1 MHRARIYRIG
11 AGLIGSLPLPLL
23 QLIGTIAGS
32 MIWLFS
38 SKTSAVL
45 RTNIKLVFPELT
57 PSEQT
62 LLARASSIETGKMI
76 FENLYVWTQDHQKVL
91 THITQVRGLSKAKAA
106 LKNGKG
112 LVLVL
117 PHIGNWEV
125 LNHLLGK
132 EFALVHMHQP
142 ASNKAINELIQNFRA
157 RTGTR
162 FTPVGTQGI
171 RQQLKTLAEGATI
184 GLMPDQEPDINTGEF
199 AKFFGIDCLTGE
211 LPGKL
216 AAKTGAALMTVSC
229 LRSESK
235 AGQFTVVFNEI
246 EPEQADI
253 SIPQL
258 VNFAIERA
266 VRLAPAQYLWSYKR
280 FRTRPLG
287 QPELYT
293 KKQHAFT
300 RAIHLALANIGCR
313 ASNLFPIE
321 VLQRL
326 GEYLGP
332 IRQLLNTGKVRVTR
346 RNLELCRDT
355 LGQSPEAIISSCT
368 SEASKT
374 TLETGLIW
382 HCDDQEFDMHC
393 LSVEGLEYL
402 PERNGTQGVLVLTP
416 ALGHREFLMR
426 YLGRHYKCADYYQPH
441 NREALDLLI
450 RRQRTAMG
458 IALLTRSGEG
468 EQLLASRLLAGDV
481 VTFCPDQQPRLRGG
495 EFIPFFEQ
503 PALTDKTLARL
514 IRNTSPCLVFGA
526 AIREGRGFRLH
537 LERCE
542 LDTQASD
549 TKILTAINRHLEKII
564 SSYPEQYHWEEKRF
578 NIRPRGTPK
587 VY

>member
-11 AGLIGSLPLPLL
+11 AGLIGSLPLRLL
-23 QLIGTIAGS
+23 QLIGTIVGS

-162 FTPVGTQGI
+162 FTPVGTRGI

-199 AKFFGIDCLTGE
+199 AEFFGIDCLTGE

-229 LRSESK
+229 
-235 AGQFTVVFNEI
+235 AMNQ
-246 EPEQADI
+246 
-253 SIPQL
+253 
-258 VNFAIERA
+258 
-266 VRLAPAQYLWSYKR
+266 KR
-280 FRTRPLG
+280 DNLPL
-287 QPELYT
+287 
-293 KKQHAFT
+293 
-300 RAIHLALANIGCR
+300 
-313 ASNLFPIE
+313 
-321 VLQRL
+321 
-326 GEYLGP
+326 
-332 IRQLLNTGKVRVTR
+332 
-346 RNLELCRDT
+346 
-355 LGQSPEAIISSCT
+355 
-368 SEASKT
+368 
-374 TLETGLIW
+374 
-382 HCDDQEFDMHC
+382 
-393 LSVEGLEYL
+393 
-402 PERNGTQGVLVLTP
+402 
-416 ALGHREFLMR
+416 FLMK
-426 YLGRHYKCADYYQPH
+426 LSQSK
-441 NREALDLLI
+441 LI
-450 RRQRTAMG
+450 F
-458 IALLTRSGEG
+458 RSP
-468 EQLLASRLLAGDV
+468 S
-481 VTFCPDQQPRLRGG
+481 
-495 EFIPFFEQ
+495 
-503 PALTDKTLARL
+503 
-514 IRNTSPCLVFGA
+514 
-526 AIREGRGFRLH
+526 
-537 LERCE
+537 
-542 LDTQASD
+542 
-549 TKILTAINRHLEKII
+549 
-564 SSYPEQYHWEEKRF
+564 
-578 NIRPRGTPK
+578 
-587 VY
+587 